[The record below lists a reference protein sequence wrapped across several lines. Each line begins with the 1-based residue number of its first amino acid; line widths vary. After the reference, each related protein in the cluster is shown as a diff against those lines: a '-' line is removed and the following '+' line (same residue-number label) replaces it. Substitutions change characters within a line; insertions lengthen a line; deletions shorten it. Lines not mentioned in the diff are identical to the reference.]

1 MDRTVTT
8 IIDAERCTGCGLC
21 IRVCPSETLSLENG
35 KAVVTGSESI
45 GCGHCQA
52 VCPADAI
59 RVEALP
65 DDALALE
72 TIPVSDRWIPHG
84 AFDSAELVGLMRS
97 RRSCRNFHDRPV
109 GRPLLRDLVK
119 IGTTAPSGS
128 NRQQW
133 TFTVLPERRA
143 VKALAETVAG
153 FFRKLNR
160 RAANP
165 VLRSLLGMVG
175 RKELAT
181 YYRDYHRA
189 IEEKLSDWEQGGRDW
204 LFWGAPA
211 VIVVGSTPEAVCPA
225 EDAMLATG
233 NMLLAAH
240 AMGLGTCA
248 IGFAVAAMK
257 NDPAILD
264 RLGIPRTEAV
274 WAVIA
279 MGWPDEAYQ
288 RLAGRKPAM
297 VRFFEV

>member
-8 IIDAERCTGCGLC
+8 VIDTDLCTGCGLC
-21 IRVCPSETLSLENG
+21 IRVCPSETLSLKNG

-52 VCPADAI
+52 VCPVHAI

-72 TIPVSDRWIPHG
+72 TVQVQDRWVPHG
-84 AFDSAELVGLMRS
+84 AFDAAELVALMRS

-109 GRPLLRDLVK
+109 DRPLLRDLVK

-133 TFTVLPERRA
+133 TFTVLPDRRA
-143 VKALAETVAG
+143 VNLLGESVAG

-160 RAANP
+160 RAASP
-165 VLRSLLGMVG
+165 LLRNLLAMVG

-189 IEEKLSDWEQGGRDW
+189 IEEKLSDWAQGGRDW

-211 VIVVGSTPEAVCPA
+211 VIVVGSTPDAACPA
-225 EDAMLATG
+225 EDATLATG

-240 AMGLGTCA
+240 AMGLGTCV

-264 RLGIPRTEAV
+264 RLAIPPTESI

-279 MGWPDEAYQ
+279 VGWPDEAYQ
-288 RLAGRKPAM
+288 RPAGRKPPT
-297 VRFFEV
+297 VRFFEG